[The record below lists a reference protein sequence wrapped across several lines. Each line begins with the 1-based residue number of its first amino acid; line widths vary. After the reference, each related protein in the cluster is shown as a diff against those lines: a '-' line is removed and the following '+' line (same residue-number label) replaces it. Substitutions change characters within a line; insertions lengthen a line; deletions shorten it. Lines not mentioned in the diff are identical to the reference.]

1 MIDWVIDWVWY
12 LIYAYIT
19 VRLSKAAWILIKSV
33 HIHLFAKEVDVS
45 DILDSWA
52 VVTGGTDGIGKAY
65 TFELARARGIRKFF
79 LIGRNIN
86 KLEAIKKEL
95 VEKYDAEVKL
105 AVFDFENDDFDKLPA
120 DLKNIDVGILLN
132 CAGIAPAAV
141 GNMVEL
147 PEGLASKILRVNLMS
162 NIKMLETVLP
172 GMVKRDRGII
182 VNVASMTGWRPLPY
196 LSTYPCSKAAI
207 SFYSEGIA
215 DEFGSTNVKIQ
226 CLIPMLVATKVA
238 SYDAAEAND
247 IFVVSTDNFARQAVH
262 LMGLTNLAT
271 GCWQHDLQ
279 IAFASLVSPWLFKK
293 VFVPLVML
301 GVHKQRVADYASKHA

>member
-1 MIDWVIDWVWY
+1 IDWVISWFWY

-19 VRLSKAAWILIKSV
+19 VRLSKASWVLMKSV
-33 HIHLFAKEVDVS
+33 HIHLFAKEL
-45 DILDSWA
+45 DITNLLDTWT

-86 KLEAIKKEL
+86 KLEGIKKEL
-95 VEKYDAEVKL
+95 VEKYGAEVKL
-105 AVFDFENDDFDKLPA
+105 AVFDFENDDFNKLPA
-120 DLKNIDVGILLN
+120 ELKDIDIGILLN

-141 GNMVEL
+141 GNQIEL
-147 PEGLASKILRVNLMS
+147 PEGLPSKILRVNLTS
-162 NIKMLETVLP
+162 NIKMLEKVLP
-172 GMVKRDRGII
+172 GMVKRDKGVI

-196 LSTYPCSKAAI
+196 LSTYPSSKAAI
-207 SFYSEGIA
+207 SFYSEGLA
-215 DEFGSTNVKIQ
+215 DEFSNTNVKIQ

-247 IFVVSTDNFARQAVH
+247 IFVVSTDCFARQAVH
-262 LMGLTNLAT
+262 LMGNATLAT
-271 GCWQHDLQ
+271 GCWQHDIQ

-301 GVHKQRVADYASKHA
+301 GVHKQRVADYASKHN